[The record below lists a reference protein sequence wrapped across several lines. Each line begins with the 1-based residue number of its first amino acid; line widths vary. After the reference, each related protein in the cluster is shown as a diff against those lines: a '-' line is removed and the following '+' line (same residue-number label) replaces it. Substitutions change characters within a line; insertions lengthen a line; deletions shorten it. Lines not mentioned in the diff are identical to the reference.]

1 MQIAFFVLLLL
12 ISPGHHPQ
20 SAAEI
25 DGYWSGAIN
34 VYDQELAIN
43 ITFTFVDGI
52 LDGTIDIPQ
61 QDAYNLPVEVLELE
75 EELITFQFQTGTGP
89 AVFHGKWNAA
99 DNTITGDFEQIG
111 ETFPFKLK
119 KQIRSNGLSSD
130 IPERE
135 LIIPTNAGQV
145 SGNLILNPE
154 PSPLVILLSGSGS
167 QNRDEN
173 IAGFRVFGT
182 LAAKLF
188 EHGYST
194 FRYDDR
200 GVGQSE
206 GVVDATL
213 HDLAE
218 DVTGIIKYLNDHY
231 ENRFTELIL
240 LGHSQG
246 GLVASIAASK
256 TDVTALIFM
265 ASPFLRGDKII
276 DEQIKIISEQR
287 GISEEVLEQNLEFQ
301 SRIYDVVR
309 SNSDWEEIE
318 NDLAERL
325 RAQIDQLPDQQRQA
339 LGDMNSFV
347 ESQIN
352 RQLST
357 AKSNWFKSLIEFE
370 PVDIITTLEIPM
382 LAVFGGKDTQ
392 VPPSSNAEI
401 SEQLIS
407 DHGLK
412 LDVAVI
418 EDANHLFQ
426 RANTGMPSEYGMLER
441 QFAAGFTETILEF
454 LDGLQKNEP
463 FR

>member
-1 MQIAFFVLLLL
+1 MQIAFIVLLLL
-12 ISPGHHPQ
+12 FSSGHHPQ

-25 DGYWSGAIN
+25 DGYWSGAIE

-43 ITFTFVDGI
+43 ITFSFVDGI
-52 LDGTIDIPQ
+52 LDGTIDIPEQ
-61 QDAYNLPVEVLELE
+61 NAYNLPVEVLEMDE
-75 EELITFQFQTGTGP
+75 ESITFQFQTGTGP
-89 AVFHGKWNAA
+89 AIFRGKWNAA
-99 DNTITGDFEQIG
+99 DNTIAGDFEQVG
-111 ETFPFKLK
+111 EKFPFKLK
-119 KQIRSNGLSSD
+119 KQSRSNGLSSD
-130 IPERE
+130 LPERE
-135 LIIPTNAGQV
+135 LIIPTRAGQI
-145 SGNLILNPE
+145 SGNLILHQE

-182 LAAKLF
+182 LADKFF
-188 EHGYST
+188 ENGYST

-206 GVVDATL
+206 GVADATL

-218 DVTGIIKYLNDHY
+218 DVTDIIQYLHQNY
-231 ENRFTELIL
+231 ENRYTDLIL

-246 GLVASIAASK
+246 GLVASIAASEA
-256 TDVTALIFM
+256 DVSALIFM

-287 GISEEVLEQNLEFQ
+287 GISEEVLEQNLRFQ
-301 SRIYDVVR
+301 NRIYEVVR
-309 SNSDWEEIE
+309 SNSNWEEIE

-325 RAQIDQLPDQQRQA
+325 RAQINQLPDQQRQA
-339 LGDMNSFV
+339 LGDMNSFI

-357 AKSNWFKSLIEFE
+357 AKSTWFKSLIEFE
-370 PVDIITTLEIPM
+370 PVDVISALDMPM

-392 VPPSSNAEI
+392 VPASPNSEVT
-401 SEQLIS
+401 EQLIS
-407 DHGLK
+407 DYGLN
-412 LDVAVI
+412 LELAVI
-418 EDANHLFQ
+418 EHANHLFQ

-454 LDGLQKNEP
+454 LDGLQEN
-463 FR
+463 